1 MALVVFSS
9 ELQVFTGEA
18 ETHVKA
24 VVYRDVVKE
33 LLSRYPRL
41 EEEKLLEMAIAI
53 DGEIIHDPLLEEVPE
68 DSELHFLYRISG
80 G

>member
-9 ELQVFTGEA
+9 ELQLYTGEA
-18 ETHVKA
+18 ETQVKA
-24 VVYRDVVKE
+24 EVYRDVVAE

-53 DGEIIHDPLLEEVPE
+53 DGEIIHDPLLEAVPS